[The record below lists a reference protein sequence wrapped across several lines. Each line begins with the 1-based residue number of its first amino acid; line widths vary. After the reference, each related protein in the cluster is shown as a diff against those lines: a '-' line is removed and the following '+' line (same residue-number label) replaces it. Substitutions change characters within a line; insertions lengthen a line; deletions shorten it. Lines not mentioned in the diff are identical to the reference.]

1 MSKRRTIGSVL
12 KSSRRLLP
20 MPPQPAMA
28 AVSALAL
35 SAGLGCGPT
44 RPQTYPPQVPQP
56 YQNPDAT
63 FATPPQ
69 QQTDTEPPQRATPP
83 QVYIPPD
90 NTRPPQVAPQ
100 VAPPPPPQ
108 ISPQAPQIA
117 PPPPP
122 QISPTPKANEGF
134 AKDVPVRI
142 KTRSPQPPQRKIK
155 VKIRPPQPPQ
165 APQALLAPP
174 EPPQIAP
181 PPPPQIPRLP
191 PQAAPPHKPGDDQ
204 PSPVQQSQFDS
215 KPVRVTAEPV
225 DNSQAQPIL
234 VGPFDRL
241 P

>member
-90 NTRPPQVAPQ
+90 NDRPPQVAPQ
-100 VAPPPPPQ
+100 VEPPPPPQ
-108 ISPQAPQIA
+108 IPPQAPQIA

-134 AKDVPVRI
+134 AEDVPVRI

-155 VKIRPPQPPQ
+155 VKIRPPQ
-165 APQALLAPP
+165 
-174 EPPQIAP
+174 
-181 PPPPQIPRLP
+181 P